1 MTKMLN
7 PYFIM
12 NCLNVD
18 AQINLEIVNYLVNI
32 FLCPSLGKLFA
43 ITK

>member
-1 MTKMLN
+1 MLN
-7 PYFIM
+7 PHFNMHCFY
-12 NCLNVD
+12 VD
-18 AQINLEIVNYLVNI
+18 ALINLEIVNYLVNI